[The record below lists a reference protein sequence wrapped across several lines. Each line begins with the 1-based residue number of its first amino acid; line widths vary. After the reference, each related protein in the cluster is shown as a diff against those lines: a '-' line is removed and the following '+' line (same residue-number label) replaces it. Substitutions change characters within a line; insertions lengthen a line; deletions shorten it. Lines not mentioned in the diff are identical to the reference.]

1 MVFALN
7 ELKFLDLKES
17 VFSYFNVFFT
27 KFLFVFFFIS
37 DELSKER
44 KDGVLDVLLPFYL
57 MDVFWLQ

>member
-7 ELKFLDLKES
+7 ELKFLYLKES
-17 VFSYFNVFFT
+17 VFSYFNVFFA
-27 KFLFVFFFIS
+27 KFLFVFFFIP
-37 DELSKER
+37 DELSEER

>member
-44 KDGVLDVLLPFYL
+44 KDGILDVLLPFYL

>member
-37 DELSKER
+37 DELSEKR

>member
-17 VFSYFNVFFT
+17 VFSYFNVFFA

-37 DELSKER
+37 DELSEKR